1 MNNSDRA
8 QRFLDP
14 PPRRYE
20 MKEKLFEK
28 GIIKVVWVEKDPKR
42 VYSKMFE
49 GVKDAEKFAKEKPD
63 YIVFKLIRQKNLEE
77 FEWEIMPLG
86 KYKLYETLLKNYN
99 KHRTKILAL
108 SGSKIG
114 LLISK
119 FIWFLCCLEIQR
131 KRKDVVT
138 GVTDSLGFSY

>member
-1 MNNSDRA
+1 
-8 QRFLDP
+8 
-14 PPRRYE
+14 
-20 MKEKLFEK
+20 MKEKIFEK
-28 GIIKVVWVEKDPKR
+28 GTIKVVWIEKDPKR
-42 VYSKMFE
+42 IYSKMFE
-49 GVKDAEKFAKEKPD
+49 SVKDAEKFAKEKQD

-119 FIWFLCCLEIQR
+119 FI
-131 KRKDVVT
+131 
-138 GVTDSLGFSY
+138 

>member
-1 MNNSDRA
+1 M
-8 QRFLDP
+8 
-14 PPRRYE
+14 E
-20 MKEKLFEK
+20 EKIFEK
-28 GIIKVVWVEKDPKR
+28 GTIKVVWVEDDPKR
-42 VYSKMFE
+42 IYSKMFE
-49 GVKDAEKFAKEKPD
+49 SVKDVEKFAKEKQD

-86 KYKLYETLLKNYN
+86 RYQLYETLLKNYN

-119 FIWFLCCLEIQR
+119 FI
-131 KRKDVVT
+131 
-138 GVTDSLGFSY
+138 

>member
-1 MNNSDRA
+1 M
-8 QRFLDP
+8 
-14 PPRRYE
+14 E
-20 MKEKLFEK
+20 EKIFEK
-28 GIIKVVWVEKDPKR
+28 GTIKVVWVEDAPKR
-42 VYSKMFE
+42 IYSKMFE
-49 GVKDAEKFAKEKPD
+49 SVKDVEKFAKEKQD

-86 KYKLYETLLKNYN
+86 RYQLYETLLKNYN

-119 FIWFLCCLEIQR
+119 FI
-131 KRKDVVT
+131 
-138 GVTDSLGFSY
+138 